1 MKSTSMPH
9 RIGGQAMAEFVV
21 MVAGCVLLMFV
32 AVPVVGKLTDMAF
45 KSQEMARYAAWER
58 TVWYGTA
65 EDHLGQNS
73 RDYSPSQYDRSQISS
88 ISPADRSLYAQLDT
102 VEGLPT
108 RSNEDIFNSAE
119 KRLLT
124 YEQKARLFSDDDISA
139 AGNADTNRFW
149 RWTSGE
155 SRAMTLPG
163 ASAEGSSM
171 SNSAPASLANT
182 LVGGYNSLM
191 NPIAKVVN
199 ILSFGQGDE
208 DLLQIAHPR
217 RNLYSSDVRIPVS
230 LAGSTLGNKPL
241 VGDAPLSVNARAA
254 ILADAWVAQD
264 ELHMREKSDDF
275 VLGTG
280 LEDNPLWDGIKTAVS
295 IMEPSFKHI
304 DLAPVNTAPI
314 PDSDVKCNPRT
325 GFCYLDD

>member
-149 RWTSGE
+149 R
-155 SRAMTLPG
+155 
-163 ASAEGSSM
+163 
-171 SNSAPASLANT
+171 
-182 LVGGYNSLM
+182 
-191 NPIAKVVN
+191 
-199 ILSFGQGDE
+199 
-208 DLLQIAHPR
+208 
-217 RNLYSSDVRIPVS
+217 
-230 LAGSTLGNKPL
+230 
-241 VGDAPLSVNARAA
+241 
-254 ILADAWVAQD
+254 
-264 ELHMREKSDDF
+264 
-275 VLGTG
+275 
-280 LEDNPLWDGIKTAVS
+280 
-295 IMEPSFKHI
+295 
-304 DLAPVNTAPI
+304 
-314 PDSDVKCNPRT
+314 
-325 GFCYLDD
+325 